1 MTEGPR
7 SEDSARIGDLTGRRP
22 TGFRRAAGG
31 YTPAERWVVDLEG
44 GDRVFAKIGVDSRTA
59 GWLRDEHRAYT
70 VLAGDF
76 MPRLRGWDDGERPLL
91 LLEDLSRCSWPPPWD
106 GPGIDRV
113 LDALA
118 ELRSAD
124 PGGALPPVGEFAREL
139 TGGWRRVAAEPEPF
153 LSLGLATGRWL
164 RDNAPALAAAE
175 DEASIDGPFPAHLD
189 VRSDNLCFRDGRAV
203 LVDWNHAVVAH
214 PDLDIAGWAPS
225 LHAEGGP
232 APEEILPGAG
242 PLAAVISGY
251 FADRAGQPVIPTAPR
266 VREVQLRQLRTAL
279 PWAARA
285 LGLPPLDG
293 PASQPLTN
301 GG

>member
-1 MTEGPR
+1 MREGPR
-7 SEDSARIGDLTGRRP
+7 SEDGARIGDLTGRRP

-44 GDRVFAKIGVDSRTA
+44 GDRVFAKIGADSRTA

-91 LLEDLSRCSWPPPWD
+91 LLEDLSRCRWPPPWD
-106 GPGIDRV
+106 GCRV
-113 LDALA
+113 GQVLEALE
-118 ELRSAD
+118 ELRAAD
-124 PGGALPPVGEFAREL
+124 PCGALPPVSMLAREL

-164 RDNAPALAAAE
+164 RDNAPMLAAAE
-175 DEASIDGPFPAHLD
+175 DEASIDGPCPAHLD

-251 FADRAGQPVIPTAPR
+251 FAERAGRPAIPLAPR

-279 PWAARA
+279 PWAVRA
-285 LGLPPLDG
+285 LGLAPLDG
-293 PASQPLTN
+293 PASPPLTK